1 MCLAIPMELK
11 ERDEYEGI
19 VELGGVQRRVSLL
32 LFPEAAVGD
41 HLLIHAGFAIGR
53 VDAEEARLTIEGL
66 ERLAAEAHPS

>member
-66 ERLAAEAHPS
+66 ERLAAEARPS

>member
-1 MCLAIPMELK
+1 MCLAIPMELN

-32 LFPEAAVGD
+32 LFPEATPGD

-66 ERLAAEAHPS
+66 ERLASEARPS